1 MPTLL
6 DLMYQKRMFLILV
19 FANLFV
25 QLSISYYVM
34 IYTKKS
40 PIGRWYLFGIQI
52 CLIFVL
58 AIAPIPSFAKF
69 ILFSIFSYTFGLSL
83 VEYKEIVDERAIQI
97 AVKGALSLF
106 GLMMGVGVALLL
118 GGIRLGQRFGGF
130 LFWSLLLLIVLR
142 IIAIVGDGLSMTHK
156 VLTFAGIILFSMY
169 IVYDTQQIL
178 NRNYAG
184 DFISASMAYY
194 LDIINIFVSLLGNN
208 DE

>member
-6 DLMYQKRMFLILV
+6 DLMYKKRMFLLLV
-19 FANLFV
+19 FANLFI

-52 CLIFVL
+52 IIIIVL
-58 AIAPIPSFAKF
+58 GLAPIPSFAKF

-83 VEYKEIVDERAIQI
+83 VEYKEIVDERAIEI
-97 AVKGALSLF
+97 AVKGTLSLF
-106 GLMMGVGVALLL
+106 GLMMGVGIALIL
-118 GGIRLGQRFGGF
+118 GGIRLGQRFGSF
-130 LFWSLLLLIVLR
+130 LFWSLLLLIILR
-142 IIAIVGDGLSMTHK
+142 IIAIVGDGLSMLHK
-156 VLTFAGIILFSMY
+156 VLTFVGIILFSMY

-178 NRNYAG
+178 SRDYAG

-194 LDIINIFVSLLGNN
+194 IDIVNLFVNLIVDN
-208 DE
+208 